1 MSEVHKKI
9 YWDSCAFIHFFQA
22 KNDFSDALDHIDQ
35 KAQAGG
41 TKIVTCSVAIAEV
54 CKLPELGLLPLEQSK
69 KILRFMEN
77 DYVEMW
83 QADRL
88 ICEEAHHIIRL
99 HGVKPM
105 DAIHLSAAINSR
117 SSLFLTTDT
126 KKYRRGGLLKLDGKL
141 GNPPLPIKL
150 PSLGVVLPLWAEADK
165 DDVDE
170 GVE

>member
-1 MSEVHKKI
+1 
-9 YWDSCAFIHFFQA
+9 
-22 KNDFSDALDHIDQ
+22 
-35 KAQAGG
+35 
-41 TKIVTCSVAIAEV
+41 
-54 CKLPELGLLPLEQSK
+54 
-69 KILRFMEN
+69 MEN